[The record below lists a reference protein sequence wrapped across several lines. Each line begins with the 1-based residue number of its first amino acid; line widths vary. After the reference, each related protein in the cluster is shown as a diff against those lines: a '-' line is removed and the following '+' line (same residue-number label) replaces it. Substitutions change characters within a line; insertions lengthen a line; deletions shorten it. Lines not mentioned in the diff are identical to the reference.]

1 MQRPSCGQCKRLGL
15 PCGGYGRELKFI
27 HTSNQPCKQ
36 SEVHTILD
44 KVVPCSNEFRKS
56 STVICNTTGQALTS
70 HAETLS
76 KSVLVG
82 SCPGLFLNI
91 FLGNIGSNTENLS
104 QSCFTGWMVT
114 TSKSNY
120 ENLILRNALLALGL
134 ARVGKLSHDSRIVY
148 KSQQFY
154 SSTLVQLYQRLNINS
169 ECLDDESLAGIMYLI
184 LYEVLPNAIYSYSL
198 FHLLILSTI

>member
-1 MQRPSCGQCKRLGL
+1 MQRPSCGQCKKLGL

-36 SEVHTILD
+36 SEVHAIPGNA
-44 KVVPCSNEFRKS
+44 VSCSNKFRKS
-56 STVICNTTGQALTS
+56 STVICNTTGQALTG
-70 HAETLS
+70 HVETLS

-91 FLGNIGSNTENLS
+91 FLGNIGSSTENLS
-104 QSCFTGWMVT
+104 QSCFTGWLVT
-114 TSKSNY
+114 ASQSNY
-120 ENLILRNALLALGL
+120 ENPILRNALLALGL

-154 SSTLVQLYQRLNINS
+154 SSALVQLYQRLNVNS
-169 ECLDDESLAGIMYLI
+169 ECLGDESLAGIMCLT
-184 LYEVLPNAIYSYSL
+184 LYEVLQNPISGYSL
-198 FHLLILSTI
+198 LHLLIISTI